1 MKVTIA
7 SPLRSYTE
15 QRKEVEADGANVGE
29 LLLDLER
36 RYAGIRFRIV
46 DEQGQVRKHLR
57 IFVNRTEVRALDA
70 PLVASDE
77 VHILQALSGG

>member
-7 SPLRSYTE
+7 SPLRSYTQ

-29 LLLDLER
+29 MLADLER

-46 DEQGQVRKHLR
+46 DEQGQLRKHLR
-57 IFVNRTEVRALDA
+57 IFVNRQEVRGLDA
-70 PLVASDE
+70 PLAASDE

>member
-1 MKVTIA
+1 VKVTIA

-15 QRKEVEADGANVGE
+15 QRKEVEADGSNVGE

-57 IFVNRTEVRALDA
+57 IFVNRMEVRALDA
-70 PLVASDE
+70 PLAASDE